1 MARVADPLCLG
12 PVTLPRSERWE
23 LRSRHG
29 ATYRVHVA
37 WPAEAPPAAGFPVIC
52 QLDGDAT
59 FATTVESI
67 RTRAHRTDATAVV
80 PSIVVGVGSDARSED
95 FADEAGRA
103 RFLTFLTDELLP
115 AIARRFAV
123 DPARRALIG
132 HSLGGLFVLE
142 TLLETPLMPLG
153 PFSTYVAISPS
164 IWRGGEALWQ
174 RVRDFRL
181 TAGSLPPRL
190 LITVGEYEQR
200 LAPWQEGQPNAAE
213 LLARREARQMVDQAQ
228 RFAEALAAVAPDMA
242 VHYRL
247 LTGEDH
253 ASAVLRSM
261 GDALRLTS
269 APPGAVLMAEG
280 PWLNP

>member
-1 MARVADPLCLG
+1 MAHVADPLCHG
-12 PVTLPRSERWE
+12 PVMLPRSERWE
-23 LRSRHG
+23 MRSGHG
-29 ATYRVHVA
+29 ATYRVYVA
-37 WPAEAPPAAGFPVIC
+37 WPADAPPAAGFPLIC

-95 FADEAGRA
+95 FADEAGRT
-103 RFLTFLTDELLP
+103 RFLRFLTDELLP
-115 AIARRFAV
+115 AIAKRFAV
-123 DPARRALIG
+123 DPERRALIG

-142 TLLETPLMPLG
+142 TLLETSLMPRG

-174 RVRDFRL
+174 RVRNFRPA
-181 TAGSLPPRL
+181 AGSPPRL

-213 LLARREARQMVDQAQ
+213 LLARREARQMVDQAE
-228 RFAEALAAVAPDMA
+228 RFAEALMAVAPEMT

-247 LTGEDH
+247 LAGEDH

-269 APPGAVLMAEG
+269 APIGSAAEG
-280 PWLNP
+280 SWPRP